1 MTAAADVILALDAP
15 AALLDGAGALLAANP
30 AFQAHGLDPAWMAG
44 LAPGERRETLGPDGA
59 LTGWT
64 LAALPDGARLLTGR
78 AMSGAADERERY
90 LASLSH
96 ELRTPLNG
104 VLGMAGLL
112 AETRLAA
119 DQRSYVAAVRD
130 CGEHLLGLVNDIL
143 DLARLDAG
151 QLTLHPAPVQVSRLL
166 QSTAELLS
174 PRAQAKGLEIGWS
187 APAGLPV
194 VQADEGRLR
203 QILFNLA
210 GNAVKFTETG
220 GVLLGVEARP
230 STSASAPAS
239 GSEPVTLRFLVKDTG
254 PGVPEAER
262 ERIFDVFAQAS
273 AEHGARVDS
282 TGLGLA
288 IVRRLAAAH
297 GGRAGV
303 EAPAEGG
310 ARFWFEAEFDIDGVA
325 EAERPLDGCAV
336 TVVSPNPIVRE
347 AARGLV
353 QAAGG
358 GVKTAA
364 SLFSPALAAIPPG
377 AVVLLDHALTQAEG
391 ARPDGRRGR
400 LLKPVAGH
408 PSVILL
414 APEDRASISRYRAAG
429 FAGYLIKPLRDV
441 SLVERVLAALDGA
454 AGVVATAPDERAA
467 AQAAPGARVLLAED
481 NPINALLARALLE
494 REGCTVDRVS
504 HGAEAVAAAAA
515 APYDLILM
523 DLRMPGLDGRQAT
536 AALRARGCRVPIVAL
551 TADAFEE
558 DRRAC
563 LKAGMDDFL
572 TKPLK
577 QADLQAMLRRWTA
590 AGWTEAKPRA
600 KVAS

>member
-1 MTAAADVILALDAP
+1 MTAAFDVIQALDGP
-15 AALLDGAGALLAANP
+15 AALLNSAGRVLAASQ
-30 AFQAHGLDPAWMAG
+30 AFAVHNLDPAW
-44 LAPGERRETLGPDGA
+44 LASLKPHERRETLKIDGSLVSWS
-59 LTGWT
+59 LTV
-64 LAALPDGARLLTGR
+64 LPDGARLL
-78 AMSGAADERERY
+78 SGTPVAGASSQRERY

-119 DQRSYVAAVRD
+119 DQRTYLAAVRD

-151 QLTLHPAPVQVSRLL
+151 QLTLHPAPVQVQRML

-187 APAGLPV
+187 VPAGLPV
-194 VQADEGRLR
+194 VWADEGRLR

-210 GNAVKFTETG
+210 GNAIKFTETG
-220 GVLLGVEARP
+220 GVLLSVVASP
-230 STSASAPAS
+230 SGPDRT
-239 GSEPVTLRFLVKDTG
+239 TLRFLISDTG

-262 ERIFDVFAQAS
+262 ERIFDAFAQAS

-310 ARFWFEAEFDIDGVA
+310 SRFWFEADFAV
-325 EAERPLDGCAV
+325 EAQAPVERPLAGRTVAV
-336 TVVSPNPIVRE
+336 ISPNPIVWE
-347 AARGLV
+347 AARGLIET
-353 QAAGG
+353 AGG
-358 GVKTAA
+358 KALTFAD
-364 SLFSPALAAIPPG
+364 PAVAPPG
-377 AVVLLDHALTQAEG
+377 SVVLLDHALG
-391 ARPDGRRGR
+391 ASEARRGR
-400 LLKPVAGH
+400 MLRPVAGH

-414 APEDRASISRYRAAG
+414 APEDRGAIARYRGAG

-441 SLVERVLAALDGA
+441 SLVERVLAALDDA
-454 AGVVATAPDERAA
+454 AAPAAPDERAA

-481 NPINALLARALLE
+481 NPINALLARSLLE

-504 HGAEAVAAAAA
+504 NGYEALTAVAG

-523 DLRMPGLDGRQAT
+523 DLRMPGLDGREAT
-536 AALRARGCRVPIVAL
+536 EALRARGCRTPIVAL

-563 LKAGMDDFL
+563 LDAGMDDFL

-577 QADLQAMLRRWTA
+577 PAMLQAMLRRWTRS
-590 AGWTEAKPRA
+590 GWTQPKPRA
-600 KVAS
+600 KLAS

>member
-1 MTAAADVILALDAP
+1 MTAAIDLIQALDGP
-15 AALLDGAGALLAANP
+15 AALLDAAGRVLAASP
-30 AFQAHGLDPAWMAG
+30 AFAAHNLDPAWIAS
-44 LAPGERRETLGPDGA
+44 LTPPDRRETLGPDGA
-59 LTGWT
+59 LTRWS
-64 LAALPDGARLLTGR
+64 LKDLPGGGRLL
-78 AMSGAADERERY
+78 SGQAIAPAGGKRESY

-119 DQRSYVAAVRD
+119 DQRSYLNAVRD

-151 QLTLHPAPVQVSRLL
+151 QLTLHPAPVQVRRLL

-174 PRAQAKGLEIGWS
+174 PRAQAKGLEVGWS
-187 APAGLPV
+187 VPAGLPTV
-194 VQADEGRLR
+194 RADEGRLR

-210 GNAVKFTETG
+210 GNAVKFTEFG
-220 GVLLGVEARP
+220 GVLLGVELR
-230 STSASAPAS
+230 
-239 GSEPVTLRFLVKDTG
+239 GRGHDCVTLRFTVADTG

-262 ERIFDVFAQAS
+262 ERIFEDFTQAN

-282 TGLGLA
+282 SGLGLA

-303 EAPAEGG
+303 ESPAAGG
-310 ARFWFEAEFDIDGVA
+310 SRFWFEADFSIETA
-325 EAERPLDGCAV
+325 AAAERALAGRAV
-336 TVVSPNPIVRE
+336 VVVSPNPIVRQ
-347 AARGLV
+347 AARLLV
-353 QAAGG
+353 EAAGG
-358 GVKTAA
+358 QASTA
-364 SLFSPALAAIPPG
+364 STLVSVPPG
-377 AVVLLDHALTQAEG
+377 AVVLLDHALSEVQ
-391 ARPDGRRGR
+391 DGRRR
-400 LLKPVAGH
+400 ILKPAAGH
-408 PSVILL
+408 PSVVLL
-414 APEDRASISRYRAAG
+414 APEDRGAIGRYRAAG

-454 AGVVATAPDERAA
+454 VVGAAQDERAA

-481 NPINALLARALLE
+481 NPINALLARSLLE
-494 REGCTVDRVS
+494 REGCTVDRVANG
-504 HGAEAVAAAAA
+504 HDALAASAGV
-515 APYDLILM
+515 PYDLILM
-523 DLRMPGLDGRQAT
+523 DLRMPGLDGRETT
-536 AALRARGCRVPIVAL
+536 AALRARGCRTPIVAL

-563 LKAGMDDFL
+563 LEAGMDDFL
-572 TKPLK
+572 VKPLSLE
-577 QADLQAMLRRWTA
+577 ALRGALARWTGP
-590 AGWTEAKPRA
+590 GWTRGQRRA

>member
-1 MTAAADVILALDAP
+1 MIAAIDVIQALDSP
-15 AALLDGAGALLAANP
+15 TALLDAIGRVLAASP
-30 AFQAHGLDPAWMAG
+30 SFTVLALDPAW
-44 LAPGERRETLGPDGA
+44 LASLNPGERRETLGNDGT

-64 LAALPDGARLLTGR
+64 LTQLPDGSRLLTGQPIAGR
-78 AMSGAADERERY
+78 ADQRERY

-119 DQRSYVAAVRD
+119 DQRTYLAAVRD

-151 QLTLHPAPVQVSRLL
+151 QLTLHPAPVQVRRLL

-174 PRAQAKGLEIGWS
+174 PRAQAKGLEVGWS
-187 APAGLPV
+187 VPADLPSV
-194 VQADEGRLR
+194 WADEGRLR

-220 GVLLGVEARP
+220 GVLLSVESRP
-230 STSASAPAS
+230 SGPNRTI
-239 GSEPVTLRFLVKDTG
+239 LRFLVSDTG

-262 ERIFDVFAQAS
+262 ERIFEVFTQAS

-282 TGLGLA
+282 SGLGLA

-303 EAPAEGG
+303 DAPDEGG
-310 ARFWFEAEFDIDGVA
+310 SRFWFEADFAVEAVA
-325 EAERPLDGCAV
+325 SPERALEGRKVAV
-336 TVVSPNPIVRE
+336 ISPNPIVRD
-347 AARGLV
+347 AARGLIE
-353 QAAGG
+353 AAGG
-358 GVKTAA
+358 EALT
-364 SLFSPALAAIPPG
+364 SPTLMAPSSD
-377 AVVLLDHALTQAEG
+377 AVVLMDHALGDLE
-391 ARPDGRRGR
+391 GRRGR
-400 LLKPVAGH
+400 ILRPIAGH
-408 PSVILL
+408 ACVVLL
-414 APEDRASISRYRAAG
+414 APEDRGAIARYRGAG

-441 SLVERVLAALDGA
+441 SLVERVLAAFDGA
-454 AGVVATAPDERAA
+454 VASAAPDERAA

-481 NPINALLARALLE
+481 NPINALLARSLLE
-494 REGCTVDRVS
+494 REGCVVDRV
-504 HGAEAVAAAAA
+504 GNGEDALGAVAGAH
-515 APYDLILM
+515 YDLILM
-523 DLRMPGLDGRQAT
+523 DLRMPGLDGRET
-536 AALRARGCRVPIVAL
+536 TEALRARGCRTPIVAL

-563 LKAGMDDFL
+563 LEAGMDDFL

-577 QADLQAMLRRWTA
+577 PAVLQAMLRRWTA
-590 AGWTEAKPRA
+590 SGWTPAKPRA
-600 KVAS
+600 KLAS

>member
-1 MTAAADVILALDAP
+1 MTAASDVIQLLDSP
-15 AALLDGAGALLAANP
+15 AALLDGSGLVLAASP
-30 AFQAHGLDPAWMAG
+30 AFLAHGLDPAWIAG
-44 LAPGERRETLGPDGA
+44 LNAGDRRETLGPDGA
-59 LTGWT
+59 LTGWS
-64 LAALPDGARLLTGR
+64 LAALPDGGRLLSGQ
-78 AMSGAADERERY
+78 ALPGAAGERERY

-119 DQRSYVAAVRD
+119 DQRSYLTAVRD

-151 QLTLHPAPVQVSRLL
+151 QLTLHPGPVQVRRLL

-187 APAGLPV
+187 VPAGLPEIS
-194 VQADEGRLR
+194 ADEGRLR
-203 QILFNLA
+203 QILFNLS

-220 GVLLGVEARP
+220 GVLLSVEA
-230 STSASAPAS
+230 APRGPDRVS
-239 GSEPVTLRFLVKDTG
+239 LRFTVADTG

-273 AEHGARVDS
+273 AEHGARADS

-297 GGRAGV
+297 SGRAGV
-303 EAPAEGG
+303 EASAEGG
-310 ARFWFEAEFDIDGVA
+310 AQFWFEADFAVQTPA
-325 EAERPLDGCAV
+325 TVERPLAESV
-336 TVVSPNPIVRE
+336 VVVVSPNPIVRE

-353 QAAGG
+353 QGAGG
-358 GVKTAA
+358 EALTAPVL
-364 SLFSPALAAIPPG
+364 SLPVLAAAPLG
-377 AVVLLDHALTQAEG
+377 AVVLLDHALVRSDG
-391 ARPDGRRGR
+391 ARRGR

-414 APEDRASISRYRAAG
+414 APEDRGSIAGYRAAG

-454 AGVVATAPDERAA
+454 AAIATAAPDERAA
-467 AQAAPGARVLLAED
+467 PHAAPGARVLLAED
-481 NPINALLARALLE
+481 NPINALLARSLLE
-494 REGCTVDRVS
+494 REGCAVDRVS
-504 HGAEAVAAAAA
+504 HGEEALAAVAGTN
-515 APYDLILM
+515 YDLILM
-523 DLRMPGLDGRQAT
+523 DVRMPGMGGRET
-536 AALRARGCRVPIVAL
+536 TEALRARGCRIPIVAL

-563 LKAGMDDFL
+563 LNAGMDDFL

-577 QADLQAMLRRWTA
+577 QADLQAMLRRWTV
-590 AGWTEAKPRA
+590 AGWTPAKARA